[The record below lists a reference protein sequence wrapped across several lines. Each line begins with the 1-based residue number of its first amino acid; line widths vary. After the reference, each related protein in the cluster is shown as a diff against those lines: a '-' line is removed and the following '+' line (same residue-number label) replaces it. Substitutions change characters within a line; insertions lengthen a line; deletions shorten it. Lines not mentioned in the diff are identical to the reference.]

1 MANRKVLENVTKVF
15 KSEIRIEMTILKM
28 SQNATKSSNPL
39 LKTIPKMSSK
49 SGPRIESWQ
58 SNKCVKIKSP
68 EKVQLRRIDLRGKLE
83 KMNGVI
89 RNSDLEV
96 SVLKRS

>member
-1 MANRKVLENVTKVF
+1 
-15 KSEIRIEMTILKM
+15 
-28 SQNATKSSNPL
+28 
-39 LKTIPKMSSK
+39 MSSK

-83 KMNGVI
+83 KMEKVI
-89 RNSDLEV
+89 GNSDLEV
-96 SVLKRS
+96 SVLKRSGLLRSMVSYQNELQMDGSDRVVIRR

>member
-1 MANRKVLENVTKVF
+1 
-15 KSEIRIEMTILKM
+15 
-28 SQNATKSSNPL
+28 
-39 LKTIPKMSSK
+39 MSSK

-83 KMNGVI
+83 KMEMVI
-89 RNSDLEV
+89 GNSDLEV
-96 SVLKRS
+96 SVLKRTDYFEAWSSLSKCATDGWK